1 MRLPMATTID
11 DLIREAYR
19 SLNIIGER
27 GSLTYEQLT
36 QGLRFV
42 NRLLD
47 AWNTR
52 FGLPPT
58 ISQDSFSTVAGQQ
71 SYTIGS
77 GGNVNT
83 TRPQRII
90 NATITDGDLT
100 YSVDQINYHEWMN
113 IYDKT
118 DTSDVPSKFYY
129 DPNVP
134 LGIIYLWPKPSKIVT
149 FNYSQERNYSAYSLG
164 DSVNFTPGIERAL
177 VCNLAKELLSMYP
190 SDAIGALIIQNA
202 KESLDDLK
210 KYHIKLHQ
218 RDVGTLFDRH
228 QDRSI
233 YYVG

>member
-1 MRLPMATTID
+1 MGLRMATID

-27 GSLTYEQLT
+27 GSLTYEQLS
-36 QGLRFV
+36 QGLRYT

-47 AWNTR
+47 SWNSR

-58 ISQDSFSTVAGQQ
+58 VSQSSFSTVADQQ

-90 NATITDGDLT
+90 NATITNGDLT
-100 YSVDQINYHEWMN
+100 YPLQQINYREWMD

-118 DTSDVPSKFYY
+118 ESSDVPVKFYY
-129 DPNVP
+129 DANIP
-134 LGIIYLWPKPSKIVT
+134 LGTIYLWPKPSQIVT

-164 DSVNFTPGIERAL
+164 DSVSLTPGIERAL

-202 KESLDDLK
+202 KESLDDIK

-218 RDVGTLFDRH
+218 RDVGTIFDTP
-228 QDRSI
+228 QDGSI
-233 YYVG
+233 YYVR